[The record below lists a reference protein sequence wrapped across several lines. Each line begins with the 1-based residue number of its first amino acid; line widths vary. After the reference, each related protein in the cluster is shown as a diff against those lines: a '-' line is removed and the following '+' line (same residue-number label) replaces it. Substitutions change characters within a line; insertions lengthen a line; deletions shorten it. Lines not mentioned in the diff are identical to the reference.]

1 VVHQLLINVLL
12 AGRQLFHQLLINV
25 LLAGRQL
32 FHQLLQLFG
41 RQLLVNLLLTV
52 WQPAAG
58 QRPPC
63 RLPAVPPSCFNCL
76 AASCWSTSSLSAASC
91 SPQLLLQLFD
101 ESGSFGFGETQI
113 NDIDLTPSAA
123 DKVRFFLVL

>member
-1 VVHQLLINVLL
+1 
-12 AGRQLFHQLLINV
+12 
-25 LLAGRQL
+25 
-32 FHQLLQLFG
+32 
-41 RQLLVNLLLTV
+41 
-52 WQPAAG
+52 
-58 QRPPC
+58 
-63 RLPAVPPSCFNCL
+63 
-76 AASCWSTSSLSAASC
+76 LSAGSC